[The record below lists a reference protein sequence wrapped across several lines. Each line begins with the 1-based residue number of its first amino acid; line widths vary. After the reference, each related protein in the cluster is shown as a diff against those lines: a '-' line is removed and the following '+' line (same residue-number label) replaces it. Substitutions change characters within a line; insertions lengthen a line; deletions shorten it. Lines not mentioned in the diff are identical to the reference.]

1 MRETGRIEDLAA
13 MAVFARVVEARG
25 FSAAAARLGRSKS
38 SVSKTVSALE
48 NRLGARLLNRTTR
61 RLSLTEAGAAFY
73 ERAARILAEAEEA
86 ELAVTRL
93 QDEPHGTLR
102 VNAPTNFGERHL
114 APALADFMARHPA
127 LAIDLALDDRF
138 VDVVEEGFDLAI
150 RIAAL
155 PGSSLIARRLA
166 PNRRVVCASPAYLER
181 AGTPEKPS
189 DLRAHNCLG
198 YTYLATGNAWRFAG
212 MGDPVSVRVSG
223 SLSINNGEA
232 LRRAALDGLGLVM
245 LPSFIVG
252 DDLRAGALR
261 AVLHEH
267 TDSPSSV
274 YAVYPHSRH
283 LSAKVRAFV
292 DFLAERFG
300 PEPYW
305 DAA

>member
-1 MRETGRIEDLAA
+1 MRDAGRIEDLTA

-25 FSAAAARLGRSKS
+25 FSAAAKRLGRSKS

-48 NRLGARLLNRTTR
+48 DRLGARLLNRTTR

-73 ERAARILAEAEEA
+73 ERAARILEEAEEA

-114 APALADFMARHPA
+114 APALADFMARYPA
-127 LAIDLALDDRF
+127 LAIDLALEDRF
-138 VDVVEEGFDLAI
+138 VDVVDEGFDLAL

-181 AGTPEKPS
+181 AGTPLRPS
-189 DLRAHNCLG
+189 DLRRHDCLA

-212 MGDPVSVRVSG
+212 AGDPVSVRIAG
-223 SLSINNGEA
+223 RLSINNGEA
-232 LRRAALDGLGLVM
+232 LRHAALAGLGLVM
-245 LPSFIVG
+245 LPTFIVG
-252 DDLRAGALR
+252 EDLRSGTLR
-261 AVLHEH
+261 AVLREF
-267 TDSPSSV
+267 TDTATSV

-305 DAA
+305 DAP